1 MAKKKQVDISK
12 YCKELIG
19 KQVKYNYVIPT
30 DYDDP
35 VHCFHGRIVRVRLEI
50 LEEETGDKTLRS
62 PNLVEFDN
70 GEVNLFE

>member
-1 MAKKKQVDISK
+1 MAKKKEFDISK

-19 KQVKYNYVIPT
+19 KQVKYKYPWQ
-30 DYDDP
+30 DKDMKD
-35 VHCFHGRIVRVRLEI
+35 FHGRIIRVRLEI
-50 LEEETGDKTLRS
+50 LEEETGDMTLRS